1 MGPLSKKRAIIRDG
15 VQYAELFEFLK
26 RELAEEGFAGVE
38 SRVTSFRTE
47 MTIKVTKSREVLG
60 EKNERVREI
69 CACIAQRF
77 HYKEGSLHIFVDRV
91 DPRGLSA
98 MAQVES
104 LRFKLLANL
113 QVRRAAT
120 NVIRYVMESGAKGCE
135 VTVGGKIKG
144 QRAKSVTFRDGYMI
158 KSGTAHKTFV
168 DSATRHCYLRAGAI
182 GVKVKI
188 MLPIDPNGLAGPSE
202 NLPDVITVIEPKA
215 TEEIKSEA

>member
-1 MGPLSKKRAIIRDG
+1 MSPLSRKRMMIRDG
-15 VQYAELFEFLK
+15 VQYAEIFEFLK

-38 SRVTSFRTE
+38 RRETTLRTE
-47 MTIKVTKSREVLG
+47 MTVKVTKSREVLG
-60 EKNERVREI
+60 AKNERVREI
-69 CACIAQRF
+69 CSCLAQRF
-77 HYKEGSLHIFVDRV
+77 GYPEGKLHIFVDRV
-91 DPRGLSA
+91 EPRGLSA

-120 NVIRYVMESGAKGCE
+120 NIIRFVMESGAKGCE

-168 DSATRHCYLRAGAI
+168 DTATRHCKLRAGTI
-182 GVKVKI
+182 GCRVKI
-188 MLPIDPNGLAGPSE
+188 MLPIDPNGLSGPSE
-202 NLPDVITVIEPKA
+202 NLPDIITIIDPKIA
-215 TEEIKSEA
+215 AVEA

>member
-1 MGPLSKKRAIIRDG
+1 MSPLSCKRAVIRDG
-15 VQYAELFEFLK
+15 VHYAEIFEFLK

-38 SRVTSFRTE
+38 SRVTTQRTE

-69 CACIAQRF
+69 CACLAQRF
-77 HYKEGSLHIFVDRV
+77 SYPEGKLHIFVDRV
-91 DPRGLSA
+91 EPRGLSA

-120 NVIRYVMESGAKGCE
+120 NIIRFVMESGAKGCE

-168 DSATRHCYLRAGAI
+168 DTATRHCKLRAGTI
-182 GVKVKI
+182 GVRVKI
-188 MLPIDPNGLAGPSE
+188 MLPVDPHGFNGPAE
-202 NLPDVITVIEPKA
+202 NLPDVITVIDPKVEA
-215 TEEIKSEA
+215 TVA